1 MYTQCSHCSTL
12 FRVTAQQIRQAAG
25 MVRCCLCHQPFNAL
39 AALSEEPPPEL
50 TEYES
55 TQAAKTPPPT
65 PGIPHREV
73 RSTVE
78 RSMAAPAPSR
88 EPVLETKAAT
98 HAGLVDVFADEPEG
112 DVRVEAALAD
122 DSIDE
127 AWRDEPVDPEFVL
140 APAEETEE
148 ESEESDLPLPLDED
162 VLEAVEAPG
171 DDDLTDA
178 VEPGLGAGSGEV
190 EMDEPPPLRFVSPI
204 DEEPPTPAGR
214 GWIRFVAWGL
224 GALVLVALLGFQYAY
239 FMRDD
244 LARNPTL
251 RPWLSAMCSVAHCRL
266 PLRRDL
272 NQIKIL
278 RGRVLTEPG
287 HPGVLMVRATLVNEA
302 PFAQPYPQLRL
313 TLMDINGNVTGR
325 RWFAP
330 SEYVADTVL
339 RKQMGAGMPP
349 KQPVAVRL
357 ELVDPGHNSENFEFD
372 FR

>member
-12 FRVTAQQIRQAAG
+12 FRVTPQQLRQAAG

-39 AALSEEPPPEL
+39 AALSEGPPPEL
-50 TEYES
+50 TEYEAE
-55 TQAAKTPPPT
+55 QAAHA
-65 PGIPHREV
+65 PGAAASSRS

-78 RSMAAPAPSR
+78 RSMAAAAPSSQ
-88 EPVLETKAAT
+88 PVAKAAVQAEPAET
-98 HAGLVDVFADEPEG
+98 FVDGDSDADP
-112 DVRVEAALAD
+112 R
-122 DSIDE
+122 DE
-127 AWRDEPVDPEFVL
+127 ADFLDESLEDVWRDEALDPEFVL
-140 APAEETEE
+140 SSVDEPIDEVGASEVPVSADDDMLEAVDAPAQDGVDEEAG
-148 ESEESDLPLPLDED
+148 P
-162 VLEAVEAPG
+162 VLEAAAGELTETEPLPVHFATPVE
-171 DDDLTDA
+171 
-178 VEPGLGAGSGEV
+178 EV
-190 EMDEPPPLRFVSPI
+190 PPASSQ
-204 DEEPPTPAGR
+204 GR
-214 GWIRFVAWGL
+214 GWARFVAWGI
-224 GALVLVALLGFQYAY
+224 GALVLVVLLGVQYAY

-244 LARNPTL
+244 LARYPNL
-251 RPWLSAMCSVAHCRL
+251 RPWLSAMCSVAHCKL

-278 RGRVLTEPG
+278 RGRVLTEPN
-287 HPGVLMVRATLVNEA
+287 HPGVLLVRATLVNEA
-302 PFAQPYPQLRL
+302 AFAQPYPQLRL

-330 SEYVADTVL
+330 AQYVADTVL